1 MELSRFA
8 LVASLVATVFVL
20 SCQSDAEFVTGVD
33 DFTPRFDKPTCPSDH
48 PSCGDDGGT
57 SSNRTVDASGGLMT
71 SASQEVPVGTDN
83 KRLYAIGA
91 GGNGGFEVEFNLAN
105 TLASYPGSC
114 VTSGGGQEGQLEF
127 DDLAALLTDDN
138 QDRGF
143 VMRFFRREQDQQLS
157 QIDINWSDPADGQ
170 GSFDLWVGSTPGI
183 DKLTPVPDVVASESD
198 PDAAG
203 CVDYTYSAGAAQI
216 AQSHGTGRSHPGV
229 VCPLAAG
236 DEVVLTVCPA

>member
-1 MELSRFA
+1 MDLSRSV
-8 LVASLVATVFVL
+8 LVGSLVATVLVL

-57 SSNRTVDASGGLMT
+57 SSNRTVAVSGGLMT
-71 SASQEVPVGTDN
+71 STSQEVPVSTDN

-91 GGNGGFEVEFNLAN
+91 GGNGGFVVKFNLMN
-105 TLASYPGSC
+105 TKDSYPNSC

-127 DDLAALLTDDN
+127 DDLAALLTDDS

-157 QIDINWSDPADGQ
+157 QIDINWSDPTDGQ
-170 GSFDLWVGSTPGI
+170 GPFDLWVGSTPGM
-183 DKLTPVPDVVASESD
+183 DKLTPVPVVEASESD
-198 PDAAG
+198 PDATG
-203 CVDYTYSAGAAQI
+203 CVTYTYSAGAAQI
-216 AQSHGTGRSHPGV
+216 TQSHGTGRSHPSV
-229 VCPLAAG
+229 VCPLHP
-236 DEVVLTVCPA
+236 DDDVTLTVCPA

>member
-1 MELSRFA
+1 MELSRSV
-8 LVASLVATVFVL
+8 LVGSLVATVLVL
-20 SCQSDAEFVTGVD
+20 SCQSEAEFVTGVD

-57 SSNRTVDASGGLMT
+57 SANRTVDVSGGLLT
-71 SASQEVPVGTDN
+71 LDSQEVPVSSDT

-91 GGNGGFEVEFNLAN
+91 GGNGGFEVRFDLTN
-105 TLASYPGSC
+105 THASYPGSC

-170 GSFDLWVGSTPGI
+170 GSFDLWVGSTPSM
-183 DKLTPVPDVVASESD
+183 DELTPVPDVVASESD
-198 PDAAG
+198 PNAAG
-203 CVDYTYSAGAAQI
+203 CVDYTYSGGAAQI
-216 AQSHGTGRSHPGV
+216 AQSHGTGRSHPSV
-229 VCPLAAG
+229 VCPLHPD
-236 DEVVLTVCPA
+236 DEVTVTVCPA